1 MKNESEMLVRFSFS
15 TFWNQRNLGD
25 SLFLDRITANNASVL
40 IAFVAYKL
48 GVTPNQ
54 LSVATGISSLFAFC
68 AAVTLPPD
76 QTIPS
81 MVTVYLLSQVS
92 YLFDCADGQL
102 ARATGRASDFG
113 DFLDK
118 GIDIASSSLSFG
130 AFFAYAYKN
139 FTHHGY
145 VELADYFLLI
155 GFLFILVRTSRFFVW
170 QNFIKS
176 LPQTYHSTK
185 IRDSAFKSVILNL
198 MDHQFS
204 LFNMLIFLL
213 YPLAC
218 LCIFAGQA
226 VILGAAYINYFRR
239 AWPSR

>member
-40 IAFVAYKL
+40 NAFVAYKL

-76 QTIPS
+76 QTVPS
-81 MVTVYLLSQVS
+81 VVTIYLLSQLS

-102 ARATGRASDFG
+102 ARATERTSDFG

-139 FTHHGY
+139 FSHHGH
-145 VELADYFLLI
+145 VDLADYFLLI
-155 GFLFILVRTSRFFVW
+155 GFLFLLVRTSRFFVW
-170 QNFIKS
+170 QNFLKS
-176 LPQTYHSTK
+176 LPQAYHSTK
-185 IRDSAFKSVILNL
+185 TENNALKLVILNL

-204 LFNMLIFLL
+204 LFNMLVFLL
-213 YPLAC
+213 SPLAC

-239 AWPSR
+239 AWPRR